1 VPVINAIAARR
12 TVRKADAVLALTEEE
27 GLAAAFLKQLNVPGY
42 GNSRIC
48 LVAVRLTET
57 LKTMPAA
64 VRRQTA
70 RTLRAV
76 NAILVYS
83 SNQRQELSDAF
94 GLEPDRVRT
103 IPPGVD
109 GEFFNA
115 TDEMYRDAADSI
127 APIVSAGVDRGR
139 DYGTLFRALQSS
151 PLHAKLLCRPHN
163 LAGLEIPRN
172 VDVLGYLDIRT
183 YRDVLGQA
191 AAVVLPSRP
200 LAYPTGQTVLLHAM
214 AMGKCCVVTDS
225 VAMREYVTHGHD
237 AILVPPG
244 DPEALG
250 SALASVMADAALRS
264 RIGRA
269 ARQTFEGRFT
279 LEAMWASI
287 FEVLRGFA

>member
-1 VPVINAIAARR
+1 
-12 TVRKADAVLALTEEE
+12 
-27 GLAAAFLKQLNVPGY
+27 
-42 GNSRIC
+42 
-48 LVAVRLTET
+48 
-57 LKTMPAA
+57 
-64 VRRQTA
+64 
-70 RTLRAV
+70 
-76 NAILVYS
+76 
-83 SNQRQELSDAF
+83 
-94 GLEPDRVRT
+94 
-103 IPPGVD
+103 
-109 GEFFNA
+109 
-115 TDEMYRDAADSI
+115 
-127 APIVSAGVDRGR
+127 
-139 DYGTLFRALQSS
+139 
-151 PLHAKLLCRPHN
+151 
-163 LAGLEIPRN
+163 
-172 VDVLGYLDIRT
+172 
-183 YRDVLGQA
+183 VLGQA